1 MRVPILT
8 YHAMTP
14 YDHGALAE
22 DLEVI
27 RQCGFRVIRLQSAI
41 DALLKEGPIPEGNCV
56 AITFDDGPDF
66 DWFDVVRPEAG
77 LIRSFANILR
87 EAASPK
93 RSPQRKG
100 GSHASRPTATSFVI
114 ASPEARAIL
123 DRACIAGLDEWRDVW
138 WAEAHRG
145 GTLEIANHSWDHA
158 HDKLPT
164 VAQRDQVKGHFYG
177 IDTYEDADA
186 QIRRAE
192 DYIEATLGM
201 PSARLFA
208 YPYGGFVEYLCC
220 EYLPDFIAEHR
231 QRAALTTH
239 ADFLTEGSD
248 RWKVPRFVC
257 GWHWKNPDELR
268 NILESIRVKVKQ
280 RSRLMSLLS
289 SATK

>member
-1 MRVPILT
+1 MRIPILT
-8 YHAMTP
+8 YHAMTAN
-14 YDHGALAE
+14 DHVALAE

-27 RQCGFRVIRLQSAI
+27 AACGFRVIRLQTAI
-41 DALLKEGPIPEGNCV
+41 DALLNVTPAPDGNCV

-66 DWFDVVRPEAG
+66 DWFDVTRPELG
-77 LIRSFANILR
+77 RITSFANILR
-87 EAASPK
+87 EAAARPTV
-93 RSPQRKG
+93 RNRNADAQRI
-100 GSHASRPTATSFVI
+100 RPTATSFVI

-123 DRACIAGLDEWRDVW
+123 DKVCIAGLGEWRDIW
-138 WAEAHRG
+138 WAEAHRE
-145 GTLEIANHSWDHA
+145 GTLEIANHSWDHT
-158 HDKLPT
+158 HDELPS

-192 DYIEATLGM
+192 DYIESRLGM

-220 EYLPDFIAEHR
+220 EYLPDFISEHR

-239 ADFLTEGSD
+239 AEFLTEGSD

-257 GWHWKNPDELR
+257 NWHWKNPDDLR
-268 NILESIRVKVKQ
+268 YILESIRARVTM
-280 RSRLMSLLS
+280 RSRIMSMLGS
-289 SATK
+289 FSK